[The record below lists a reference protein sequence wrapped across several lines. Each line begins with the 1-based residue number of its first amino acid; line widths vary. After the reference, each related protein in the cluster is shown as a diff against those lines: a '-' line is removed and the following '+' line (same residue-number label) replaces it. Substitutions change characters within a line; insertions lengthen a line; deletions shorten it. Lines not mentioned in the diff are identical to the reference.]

1 MLAVCQQEDPGQGQD
16 WIYVLMIH
24 LPEKMEFIVF
34 LLPVGD
40 GMQKTGCIRSFYLP
54 VPSRKLLWA
63 CNRTPVPESE
73 GWEMP
78 IAGTCRQSAA
88 CTAIN

>member
-1 MLAVCQQEDPGQGQD
+1 MLVGLCSGLRGRGVSGGRRILLAVCQQEDPGQGQD

-40 GMQKTGCIRSFYLP
+40 GMQKTGRIKVVLP
-54 VPSRKLLWA
+54 A
-63 CNRTPVPESE
+63 CSVKK
-73 GWEMP
+73 
-78 IAGTCRQSAA
+78 IALGL
-88 CTAIN
+88 